1 MLNHTAAQI
10 RVETRYGTRLLG
22 AEMGVRSKRAG
33 SDDGLNTPTQGQ
45 ADRRSGWF
53 AGKASQRDDITGKD
67 GEFAHSMFYPHIKAE
82 ASTSPDLTFHFKFPP
97 SHDHPSHS
105 PEDPPT
111 PLYRFGSYP
120 HSASPNNHHHPY
132 MSYSDD
138 YDDVVPYSSGQL
150 SASAAERTVRRR
162 SSKACDQCRKSK
174 CKCERSGLNE
184 PCKSCIILG
193 TPCTFLG
200 PSRKRGPPKGYI
212 DAIEARLHQTE
223 ALVGIMLS
231 SRDSR
236 AQSLLRDIA
245 QARIH
250 TRLVE
255 IITRVDN
262 SPYGVKGRKR
272 ASEASASTSGS
283 SKKADSS
290 APGVPKEKESEKL
303 DLTSTH
309 PSNEWQDNVIDML
322 GAGRT
327 GEPAYVRATPST
339 NGKPSLRVAT
349 YSSDDN
355 ARSEDGRERQRRRLG
370 DEDYGYDDINP
381 SLPSPASTSASV
393 PHSAGSVAREE
404 ESARDGEDEKLLAQA
419 VGELSINEDEEV
431 RYHGQASGLYLLGV
445 QERVDNRNEG
455 GIWRFPG
462 ARVWPPLPSVAE
474 GMAHTDSDV
483 PTAAEQ
489 APFLRTAKEKSVEHS
504 PIMQRA
510 DSDQLAAK
518 YLPPRGE
525 QERLLELGN
534 TNLYL
539 KRNRRIAPLLLLAMF
554 AVAARYDVPAPNP
567 SALAFPSPSASESS
581 RSSTST
587 TPLPTDGATMW
598 AAGEEYFSAAK
609 SLLDTSYTSSRSCT
623 CQALLLMGYREIGIG
638 AMALAWTY
646 IGMAI
651 RMAQDLAQLLREKRK
666 VVYLETG
673 NSSEE
678 MEDWKSLG
686 VDGQWTTPVPGRVVS
701 CFNKCAEL
709 SGILSSIIQAIYAVR
724 PFASTTGTLG
734 SPIARP
740 AGRQAETVKQAAILE
755 GVLNKWYLDLP
766 EHLRYDIAA
775 TPDRDASSSIPPA
788 HILTLHMQYWCAVLL
803 LHRPFIRRALNK
815 KARAGSDDSSDS
827 DDVGLIN
834 SRKSYELCASAANH
848 ITSIV
853 TAYHDH
859 YPLNRSS
866 VFLCYY
872 VFTASIMHVIS
883 MSAYPDDPQA
893 HINLRR
899 CLAVLTAM
907 RYVWPSAER
916 ALVLLKGAKTN
927 LTTSPGT
934 SAPAATGT
942 NALRRDAPSA
952 GNGNKRKSTLEDEAQ
967 NESISLQ
974 PPINGI
980 FGSTGEY
987 VAPIRSGATPQVHH
1001 AIHRQTSQRELAQ
1014 ATTLTSPI
1022 HPPSYPAA
1030 TRTYAIQPPSLLAT
1044 ADYQWAEGRNVG
1056 AASNLSPVLTSGES
1070 HLRVAS
1076 GQLGDQLHPEEDPE
1090 FSGPLSTSVLPQ
1102 LYSTGLVDE
1111 QGLQSSLTASSHRP
1125 SQTQTHRPVHA
1136 HPQPQYPHQYSHA
1149 SKVPPQVQPQP
1160 QYWSDYSTFSQLG
1173 TTADAGGVYNGLGMG
1188 VGGASEIDLT
1198 LQENP
1203 HPSVHH
1209 QHPHQHHHPH
1219 PHPHS
1224 QHQQHP
1230 HQQHT
1235 LSHQPHSNLA
1245 SLPGMYMSAPYESYG
1260 E

>member
-1 MLNHTAAQI
+1 
-10 RVETRYGTRLLG
+10 
-22 AEMGVRSKRAG
+22 
-33 SDDGLNTPTQGQ
+33 
-45 ADRRSGWF
+45 
-53 AGKASQRDDITGKD
+53 
-67 GEFAHSMFYPHIKAE
+67 
-82 ASTSPDLTFHFKFPP
+82 
-97 SHDHPSHS
+97 
-105 PEDPPT
+105 
-111 PLYRFGSYP
+111 
-120 HSASPNNHHHPY
+120 

-245 QARIH
+245 QDPLAK
-250 TRLVE
+250 E

-525 QERLLELGN
+525 QERLLELYFTYVHPSFPVVHKKAFWEVWNNGGN

-651 RMAQDLAQLLREKRK
+651 RMAQDLGMHRKADGWRRPGLGNPSAAAAGEEEGRIFGDWELGERRRIWFGCVVMDKYVSAYIGRPLMISEKDFDTEFPE
-666 VVYLETG
+666 LTE
-673 NSSEE
+673 SEE

-1260 E
+1260 AGYR